1 MQNGRQSKNGKTK
14 RVGKLSVYQ
23 ILFYG
28 GILLIALAVAGIL
41 AAVILLRI
49 YKQRLIEELN
59 KEYGRERLK
68 LVHKNFPE
76 VDMSIVTP
84 CEMFMEEFLRL
95 FREKYEDAENYF
107 KCIGLDDEEIHRIQS
122 SLTAPI

>member
-28 GILLIALAVAGIL
+28 GILLIALAVAGIW

-59 KEYGRERLK
+59 KEYGRERHIKRGIL
-68 LVHKNFPE
+68 
-76 VDMSIVTP
+76 
-84 CEMFMEEFLRL
+84 
-95 FREKYEDAENYF
+95 
-107 KCIGLDDEEIHRIQS
+107 
-122 SLTAPI
+122 